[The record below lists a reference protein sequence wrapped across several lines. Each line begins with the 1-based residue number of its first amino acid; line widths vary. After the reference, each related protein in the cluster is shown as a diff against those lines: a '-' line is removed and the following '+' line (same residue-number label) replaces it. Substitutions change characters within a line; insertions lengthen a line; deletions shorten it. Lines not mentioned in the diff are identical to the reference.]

1 MLPYTQDELNS
12 LWLRLTEKGS
22 NIDIN
27 YPENTQPLVN
37 LAATITK
44 NTDTEQEMIF
54 ESSEGDVTAYTEFDV
69 PSNPIPTVICSRTRE
84 TPNALWRNWT
94 VRVN

>member
-54 ESSEGDVTAYTEFDV
+54 ESSEGDVIAYTEFDV
-69 PSNPIPTVICSRTRE
+69 PSNPIPTVISSRTRE
-84 TPNALWRNWT
+84 TPNALWGIGQSG
-94 VRVN
+94 